1 MGCWACAGLVA
12 IPMELP
18 SDGLLPADAA
28 AAFMATPPQSKEM
41 ADAQAAVAAIAASQP
56 GATPAQIINAAI
68 IVSQNMAHAAA
79 AAAAAAGTPASAA
92 LAAAASAVGFGGLT
106 GVPAGFTASQPGAM
120 SFSAASAITAGVP
133 DSFNKQPAL
142 QGLPVGAACA
152 NGPAGAEQESGTEGA
167 AEAADS
173 AAADFDVD
181 QMLAT
186 QAGMAPPVSG
196 AAIAPAL

>member
-1 MGCWACAGLVA
+1 MPCAAAVVGA
-12 IPMELP
+12 MELP

-68 IVSQNMAHAAA
+68 IVSQNMAAAA
-79 AAAAAAGTPASAA
+79 AAAAAATAAAPTSAA
-92 LAAAASAVGFGGLT
+92 LAAAAGFGGL
-106 GVPAGFTASQPGAM
+106 AGAPIGSAVGEPGAM
-120 SFSAASAITAGVP
+120 SFDAITAITAGVP
-133 DSFNKQPAL
+133 DSFNKQAVV
-142 QGLPVGAACA
+142 QGLADGAKVAAGAVQEGGAADA
-152 NGPAGAEQESGTEGA
+152 SDA
-167 AEAADS
+167 

-181 QMLAT
+181 QMLAP

-196 AAIAPAL
+196 AAGAPLL